1 MSGVEIKSMLDE
13 AVEALKSML
22 SKDNVIGAP
31 ISTEGVT
38 IIPVSKLTT
47 CFATGNVEPK
57 NVKIKLSIDTNKECI
72 AGGVGGGVHVSPV
85 GFLVVDCGAVRFIK
99 TQGDNVDKWLD
110 MVQDIVHSRKK

>member
-13 AVEALKSML
+13 AVEALKCML
-22 SKDNVIGAP
+22 SKDNVIGSP

-57 NVKIKLSIDTNKECI
+57 NIKLKMSIDTNKECI
-72 AGGVGGGVHVSPV
+72 AGGVGGGVSVMPV
-85 GFLVVDCGAVRFIK
+85 GFLIVDCGTVRFIK

-110 MVQDIVHSRKK
+110 MVQDLVKQHKK